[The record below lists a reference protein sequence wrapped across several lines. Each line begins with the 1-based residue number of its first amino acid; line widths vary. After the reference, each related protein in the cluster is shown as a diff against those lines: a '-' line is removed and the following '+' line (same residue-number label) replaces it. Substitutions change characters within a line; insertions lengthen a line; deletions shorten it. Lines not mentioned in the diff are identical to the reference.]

1 MISPTVKTPHT
12 AASPR
17 SKGVHVQVI
26 ATPRQIASLFGNSGN
41 SKMQRPSTTF
51 EILQRLNGNYYRPR
65 LQALP
70 EEISLARVSNLGLSQ
85 IATLTLRTAS
95 KYLRLRALWLDHLRL
110 WVSQLSSSDII
121 CIIPGPRR

>member
-12 AASPR
+12 VASPR

-51 EILQRLNGNYYRPR
+51 EILQRLNGNYYRPTW
-65 LQALP
+65 QALP
-70 EEISLARVSNLGLSQ
+70 EEISLSRVSSLVL
-85 IATLTLRTAS
+85 IADCDPNGSDNTH
-95 KYLRLRALWLDHLRL
+95 RLVGHECGGADA
-110 WVSQLSSSDII
+110 V
-121 CIIPGPRR
+121 

>member
-51 EILQRLNGNYYRPR
+51 EILQRLNGNYYRPTW
-65 LQALP
+65 QALP
-70 EEISLARVSNLGLSQ
+70 EEISLAGVSSLVLSE
-85 IATLTLRTAS
+85 IATLTPRTAS
-95 KYLRLRALWLDHLRL
+95 KSLRLRACDCGCHSSPRL
-110 WVSQLSSSDII
+110 I
-121 CIIPGPRR
+121 

>member
-51 EILQRLNGNYYRPR
+51 EILQRLNGNYYRPTW
-65 LQALP
+65 QALP
-70 EEISLARVSNLGLSQ
+70 EEISLARVSNLVQPCAAQ
-85 IATLTLRTAS
+85 IATLTARTAS
-95 KYLRLRALWLDHLRL
+95 KYLRLRA
-110 WVSQLSSSDII
+110 
-121 CIIPGPRR
+121 